1 MKPQLLRPLRNLKLV
16 LLLLA
21 GLSVVATIG
30 FRIIEGWSW
39 LDCFYM
45 VVTTFTTVGY
55 MEVHP
60 LSHAGRVFN
69 LFVIIFG
76 VGTVFMAI
84 GSLTQALLEFE
95 LGKVFGQARMERDIE
110 KLTGHYI
117 ICGAGRVGRSVA
129 QELARKP
136 VPFVVIE
143 SAEARGDAVPEG
155 WLVMRGDATL
165 EKTLRAARIEH
176 AEGLVAAT
184 TTDATNIY
192 IVLTARGLNPKLR
205 IIARASEEGAEKHL
219 RTAGA
224 NNIISPYAFAGHRI
238 AQRFL
243 RPNVLDFLDLATLD
257 PDVDLEIEEVQVA
270 PGSTLAG
277 VSIGDSRIHQ
287 QLGVIVL
294 AIKREGQTM
303 KFNPAAA
310 DRIEP
315 NDFLIAI
322 GESKSLRRLEETAA
336 AAAGAKTK

>member
-1 MKPQLLRPLRNLKLV
+1 MPLKPSLLRPLRNLKIV
-16 LLLLA
+16 LTLLA
-21 GLSVVATIG
+21 GLAVAGTVG
-30 FRIIEGWSW
+30 FRVIEGWPW

-55 MEVHP
+55 MEIHP
-60 LSHAGRVFN
+60 LSHAGRIFN
-69 LFVIIFG
+69 LFVIMFG
-76 VGTVFMAI
+76 VGTVFLAI

-95 LGKVFGQARMERDIE
+95 LSKVFGQRRMERDID
-110 KLTGHYI
+110 KLAGHYI

-129 QELARKP
+129 RELARKP
-136 VPFVVIE
+136 APFLVIE
-143 SAEARGDAVPEG
+143 TSEARTDALPEG
-155 WLVMRGDATL
+155 WLLMRGDATL

-205 IIARASEEGAEKHL
+205 IIARASEEDAEKHL

-224 NNIISPYAFAGHRI
+224 DSIISPYSFAGHRI
-238 AQRFL
+238 AQQFL

-257 PDVDLEIEEVQVA
+257 PDVDLEIEEVQVS
-270 PGSTLAG
+270 PRSTLAG

-322 GESKSLRRLEETAA
+322 GESKSLRRLEQTAA
-336 AAAGAKTK
+336 AAAGR

>member
-1 MKPQLLRPLRNLKLV
+1 MKPSLLRPLRNLKLV
-16 LLLLA
+16 LLLL
-21 GLSVVATIG
+21 VALCVIATVG
-30 FRIIEGWSW
+30 FHIIEGWPW

-60 LSHAGRVFN
+60 LSHAGRIFN

-76 VGTVFMAI
+76 VGSVFLAI

-110 KLTGHYI
+110 KITGHYI

-129 QELARKP
+129 SELARKP

-143 SAEARGDAVPEG
+143 MSEAATDGVPDG
-155 WLVMRGDATL
+155 WMMMRGDATL

-192 IVLTARGLNPKLR
+192 IVLTARALNPKLR

-224 NNIISPYAFAGHRI
+224 DSIISPYAFAGHRI
-238 AQRFL
+238 AQQFL

-270 PGSTLAG
+270 SSSTLAG

-294 AIKREGQTM
+294 AIKREGQAM
-303 KFNPAAA
+303 KFNPAAG

-315 NDFLIAI
+315 NDFLLAI

-336 AAAGAKTK
+336 AAAGR